1 MIFYFSGTGN
11 SRYVA
16 EHLSEILQ
24 VSAVSIPD
32 AIKDCNADAVT
43 DDAVG
48 IVSPVYFYGL
58 PTIVSDFISRKEF
71 NAGKIF
77 SVLTYGTTP
86 GNASSVLKKE
96 FAKKGIEVRH
106 TFTIKMP
113 ENYTPLFRIPDEEE
127 RNRLFTNAETYM
139 GRIPELLRTDGYH
152 EKKSIAA
159 PIMTAVA
166 YPFYEYGRTTK
177 KFKVTNECTG
187 CSLCERICPV
197 NVISVKDG
205 RPQWTADKC
214 IKCLACIHR
223 CPSQAIRIG
232 GSHKRGQYVNP
243 YVNLE

>member
-16 EHLSEILQ
+16 EYLSGLLQ
-24 VSAVSIPD
+24 VQAVSIPSVMND
-32 AIKDCNADAVT
+32 GNADDVPE
-43 DDAVG
+43 DMIC

-58 PTIVSDFISRKEF
+58 PTIVSDFISRTKF
-71 NAGKIF
+71 SAGKIF
-77 SVLTYGTTP
+77 SVLTYGSTP

-96 FAKKGIEVRH
+96 FAKKGIDVRH

-127 RNRLFTNAETYM
+127 RNRQFADAKTYM
-139 GRIPELLRTDGYH
+139 ERIPKLLRTEEYN
-152 EKKSIAA
+152 EKKGIAA
-159 PIMTAVA
+159 PIMTAAA
-166 YPFYEYGRTTK
+166 YPFYKHGRTTK
-177 KFKVTNECTG
+177 KFRVTHDCTG

-214 IKCLACIHR
+214 VRCLACIHR
-223 CPSQAIRIG
+223 CPSHAIQIG
-232 GSHKRGQYVNP
+232 GSHKREQYVNP
-243 YVNLE
+243 YVDLE